1 MAKIHIEDIQNEL
14 TADGWKVISTE
25 YSNLDT
31 EMTFECPEG
40 HRVFVPW
47 KKLRT
52 KRECPMCKAAAH
64 NFVEN
69 EGEVLPKPKGIK
81 RTLALDQASKVTGYA
96 IYDGTKLVKYGAFA
110 TSAADDIERFAMI
123 KSWLLSMIAAWR
135 PDYIG
140 IEGVQFQEEGGGQ
153 KMGVTVFQTL
163 ARLQGI
169 LMLTCHEQKVPF
181 EVCPTNTWR
190 HSCGVKG
197 KTRTDKK
204 RSMQLLVK
212 QWYNINVG
220 EDEADAIG
228 IGHHLV
234 NFIEKNTTVTNW
246 ET

>member
-1 MAKIHIEDIQNEL
+1 MAKIRIEDIQNEL
-14 TADGWKVISTE
+14 SAEGWKVISTE

-40 HRVFVPW
+40 HRIFLPW

-52 KRECPMCKAAAH
+52 KRECPTCKQNIA
-64 NFVEN
+64 VEQDDK
-69 EGEVLPKPKGIK
+69 VLPKPKGVK

-96 IYDGTKLVKYGAFA
+96 IFDDTKLVKYGTFT
-110 TSAADDIERFAMI
+110 TSSDDDVERFAMI
-123 KSWLLSMIAAWR
+123 RGWLLSMIASWH

-140 IEGVQFQEEGGGQ
+140 IEGIQFQEEGSGQ

-169 LMLTCHEQKVPF
+169 VMITCHDAKVPF

-197 KTRTDKK
+197 KTRTNKK
-204 RSMQLLVK
+204 RSMQLLVQ
-212 QWYNINVG
+212 QWYGVKVS

-228 IGHHLV
+228 IGRHLV
-234 NFIEKNTTVTNW
+234 SYIQKNTVVTNW

>member
-1 MAKIHIEDIQNEL
+1 MAKIKLEDITNELQNE
-14 TADGWKVISTE
+14 GWKVISTE
-25 YSNLDT
+25 YVNLDT
-31 EMTFECPEG
+31 EMTFECPNG

-47 KKLRT
+47 KKIRT
-52 KRECPMCKAAAH
+52 RRECPSCKPKIDIKQD
-64 NFVEN
+64 
-69 EGEVLPKPKGIK
+69 GEVLPKSKGVK

-96 IYDGTKLVKYGAFA
+96 IFDDAKLIKYGTFS
-110 TSAADDIERFAMI
+110 TTTNDDVERFEMI
-123 KSWLLSMIAAWR
+123 RSWLLSMIASWR

-140 IEGVQFQEEGGGQ
+140 LEGIQFQEEGEGH

-169 LMLTCHEQKVPF
+169 LMMVCYDSKIPF
-181 EVCPTNTWR
+181 EICPTNTWR

-197 KTRTDKK
+197 KARTDKK
-204 RSMQLLVK
+204 RSMQLLVQ
-212 QWYNINVG
+212 QWYNIKVT

-234 NFIEKNTTVTNW
+234 NFIQKNTTVTNW

>member
-1 MAKIHIEDIQNEL
+1 MAKIKLEDIQNEIG
-14 TADGWKVISTE
+14 ADGWKLISTE
-25 YSNLDT
+25 YVNLDT

-40 HRVFVPW
+40 HRVFMPW

-52 KRECPMCKAAAH
+52 KRECPTCKQTMV
-64 NFVEN
+64 VEQDDK
-69 EGEVLPKPKGIK
+69 VLPKSKGVK

-96 IYDGTKLVKYGAFA
+96 IFDDTKLIKYGTFA
-110 TSAADDIERFAMI
+110 TSSDDDIERFTMI
-123 KSWLLSMIAAWR
+123 RAWLLSMIVSWK

-140 IEGVQFQEEGGGQ
+140 LEGIQFQEEGSGQ

-169 LMLTCHEQKVPF
+169 LMITCHDNKVPF
-181 EVCPTNTWR
+181 EICPTNTWR

-204 RSMQLLVK
+204 RSMQLLVQ
-212 QWYNINVG
+212 QWYGVKVS

-234 NFIEKNTTVTNW
+234 RYIQKNTAVTNW
-246 ET
+246 EI

>member
-1 MAKIHIEDIQNEL
+1 MAKIRIEDIQNEL
-14 TADGWKVISTE
+14 GAEGWKVISTE
-25 YSNLDT
+25 YVNLDT

-52 KRECPMCKAAAH
+52 KRECPTCKQKQ
-64 NFVEN
+64 EIKQD
-69 EGEVLPKPKGIK
+69 GEVLPKPKGAK

-96 IYDGTKLVKYGAFA
+96 IFDDTKLVKYGTFS
-110 TSAADDIERFAMI
+110 TSSDDDIERFAMMRA
-123 KSWLLSMIAAWR
+123 WLLSMISSWH

-140 IEGVQFQEEGGGQ
+140 IEGIQFQEEGGGQ
-153 KMGVTVFQTL
+153 KMGITVFQTL

-169 LMLTCHEQKVPF
+169 LMITCHDAKIPF

-197 KTRTDKK
+197 KTRSDKK

-212 QWYNINVG
+212 EWYGVKVT

-228 IGHHLV
+228 IGRHLV
-234 NFIEKNTTVTNW
+234 SYIQKNTQITNW
-246 ET
+246 EI

>member
-1 MAKIHIEDIQNEL
+1 MAKIKLEDIQNEIG
-14 TADGWKVISTE
+14 ADGWKLVSTE
-25 YSNLDT
+25 YVNLDT

-40 HRVFVPW
+40 HRVFMPW

-52 KRECPMCKAAAH
+52 KRECPTCKQTVM
-64 NFVEN
+64 VEQDDK
-69 EGEVLPKPKGIK
+69 VLPKSKGVK

-96 IYDGTKLVKYGAFA
+96 IFDDTKLIKYGTFT
-110 TSAADDIERFAMI
+110 TSSDDDIERFTMI
-123 KSWLLSMIAAWR
+123 RAWLLSMIVSWK

-140 IEGVQFQEEGGGQ
+140 LEGIQFQEEGSGQ

-169 LMLTCHEQKVPF
+169 LMITCHDNKVPF
-181 EVCPTNTWR
+181 EICPTNTWR

-204 RSMQLLVK
+204 RSMQLLVQ
-212 QWYNINVG
+212 QWYGVKVS

-234 NFIEKNTTVTNW
+234 GYIQKNTAVTNW
-246 ET
+246 EI

>member
-1 MAKIHIEDIQNEL
+1 MAKIRIEDIQNEL
-14 TADGWKVISTE
+14 ASDGWKIISTE
-25 YSNLDT
+25 YNNLDT

-52 KRECPMCKAAAH
+52 KRECPTCKAAAH
-64 NFVEN
+64 NLVEN

-81 RTLALDQASKVTGYA
+81 RTIALDQASKVTGYA

-110 TSAADDIERFAMI
+110 TSAADDIQRFAMI

-181 EVCPTNTWR
+181 EICPTNTWR

-212 QWYNINVG
+212 QWYNISVS

-234 NFIEKNTTVTNW
+234 NFIEKNTAVTNW

>member
-1 MAKIHIEDIQNEL
+1 MPKIKLEDIQNEL
-14 TADGWKVISTE
+14 AVDGWKVISTE
-25 YSNLDT
+25 YVNLDT

-47 KKLRT
+47 KKIRT
-52 KRECPMCKAAAH
+52 KRECPSCKPKVDIKQD
-64 NFVEN
+64 F
-69 EGEVLPKPKGIK
+69 EVLPKSKGVK

-96 IYDGTKLVKYGAFA
+96 IFDDAKLVKYGTFS
-110 TSAADDIERFAMI
+110 TSSDEDIDRFVMI
-123 KSWLLSMIAAWR
+123 RAWLLSMITAWR

-140 IEGVQFQEEGGGQ
+140 IEGIQFQEEGGGQ

-163 ARLQGI
+163 ARLQGV
-169 LMLTCHEQKVPF
+169 LMMACHDSKVPF
-181 EVCPTNTWR
+181 EICPTNTWR

-197 KTRTDKK
+197 KSRTDKK
-204 RSMQLLVK
+204 RSMQLLV
-212 QWYNINVG
+212 QDWYGIKVS

-234 NFIEKNTTVTNW
+234 GFIQKNTAVTNW

>member
-14 TADGWKVISTE
+14 AADGWKVISTE
-25 YSNLDT
+25 YNNLDT

-47 KKLRT
+47 KRLRT
-52 KRECPMCKAAAH
+52 KKECPTCKAAAPKS
-64 NFVEN
+64 VEN
-69 EGEVLPKPKGIK
+69 ETEVLPKPKGVK

-96 IYDGTKLVKYGAFA
+96 IYDDTKLVKYGAFA

-169 LMLTCHEQKVPF
+169 LMMTCYEQKVPF

-212 QWYNINVG
+212 QWYNINVS

-228 IGHHLV
+228 IGYHLV
-234 NFIEKNTTVTNW
+234 SFIEKNTTITNW
-246 ET
+246 EI

>member
-1 MAKIHIEDIQNEL
+1 MAKIKLEDIQNEIG
-14 TADGWKVISTE
+14 ADGWKLVSTE
-25 YSNLDT
+25 YVNLDT

-40 HRVFVPW
+40 HRVFMPW

-52 KRECPMCKAAAH
+52 KRECPTCKQTMV
-64 NFVEN
+64 VEQDDK
-69 EGEVLPKPKGIK
+69 VLPKSKGVK

-96 IYDGTKLVKYGAFA
+96 IFDDTKLIKYGTFT
-110 TSAADDIERFAMI
+110 TSSDDDIERFTMI
-123 KSWLLSMIAAWR
+123 RAWLLSMIVSWK

-140 IEGVQFQEEGGGQ
+140 LEGIQFQEEGSGQ

-169 LMLTCHEQKVPF
+169 LMITCHDNKVPF
-181 EVCPTNTWR
+181 EICPTNTWR

-204 RSMQLLVK
+204 RSMQLLVQ
-212 QWYNINVG
+212 QWYGVKVS

-234 NFIEKNTTVTNW
+234 GYIQKNTTVTNW
-246 ET
+246 EI

>member
-1 MAKIHIEDIQNEL
+1 MAKIRIEDIQNEL
-14 TADGWKVISTE
+14 SAEGWKVISTE
-25 YSNLDT
+25 YTNLDT

-40 HRVFVPW
+40 HRIFLPW

-52 KRECPMCKAAAH
+52 KRECPTCKQS
-64 NFVEN
+64 VMIEQDDK
-69 EGEVLPKPKGIK
+69 VLPKPKGAK

-96 IYDGTKLVKYGAFA
+96 IFDDTKLVKYGTFV
-110 TSAADDIERFAMI
+110 TSSDDDIERFAMI
-123 KSWLLSMIAAWR
+123 RAWLLSMLTSWH

-140 IEGVQFQEEGGGQ
+140 IEGIQFQEEGSGQ

-169 LMLTCHEQKVPF
+169 VMMTCHDAKVPF

-197 KTRTDKK
+197 KTRTNKK
-204 RSMQLLVK
+204 RSMQLLV
-212 QWYNINVG
+212 QDWYGVKVT

-228 IGHHLV
+228 IGRHLV
-234 NFIEKNTTVTNW
+234 NYIQKNTVVTNW